1 MILKPKFSFSAQKW
15 PSNVQ
20 INIVNIQYEFMEVI
34 GSRIS
39 MPINVTIV
47 CTLSWESTQDWHKCS
62 TDFRCL
68 FCWSMDALSVLDR
81 TPNFEA
87 RSVWNVFTTDL
98 FVALSLSPL
107 AISS

>member
-47 CTLSWESTQDWHKCS
+47 CTLSWESTQD
-62 TDFRCL
+62 
-68 FCWSMDALSVLDR
+68 
-81 TPNFEA
+81 
-87 RSVWNVFTTDL
+87 
-98 FVALSLSPL
+98 
-107 AISS
+107 